1 MKRLPDVIRVMIAV
15 GGTPTAGLAV
25 STSIK
30 TTRKNPFGF
39 IWGPSD
45 AVGMVRIRRA
55 ELFGQAEAERREFIM
70 DYGHSEHDGA
80 GLIVVAVENTEG
92 LDRALKAH
100 DQFSQCCSYP
110 DGYHAMLQEARSR
123 TAALAKVRPRLT
135 VEAVGG
141 DCQVVAVQEDAG

>member
-1 MKRLPDVIRVMIAV
+1 MKRLPDIIRAVITI
-15 GGTPTAGLAV
+15 GGSPAAGLAV

-45 AVGMVRIRRA
+45 AVGIVRIDRA

-70 DYGHSEHDGA
+70 DYGHPEHDGA
-80 GLIVVAVENTEG
+80 GLIEVAVENTEG
-92 LDRALKAH
+92 LDRALKAC
-100 DQFSQCCSYP
+100 DQFSQCSSYP
-110 DGYHAMLQEARSR
+110 DGYQAMLKEARSR
-123 TAALAKVRPRLT
+123 TVALAKVRPRLT
-135 VEAVGG
+135 VEAIGG